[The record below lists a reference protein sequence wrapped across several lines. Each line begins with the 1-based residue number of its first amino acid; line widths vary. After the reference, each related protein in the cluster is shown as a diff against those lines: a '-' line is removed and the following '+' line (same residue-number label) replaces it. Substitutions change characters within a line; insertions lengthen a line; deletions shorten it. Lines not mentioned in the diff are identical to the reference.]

1 MEFNSD
7 KCKVMHIGKKNP
19 HFSYTMGGFAP
30 AGTILAK
37 TECEK
42 DLGILVHSSL
52 KPSAQCAAAAK
63 KANSVLGQMACS
75 FSYRDKESWLKL
87 YRLYVRPHLECCGQA
102 WSPWTE
108 SDIEIL
114 ENVQKRAIRMT
125 CNLKGSSYEERL
137 REVNMFTL
145 VERRQ
150 RGDMIEVWKLLHG
163 KEKIDVSAILTK
175 VDDYSSRTG
184 MRSSDSLSLVPPTAR
199 LEIKKNFFTNRV
211 VAPWNALPASIKN
224 ADSIDS
230 FKVAYD
236 KYVGLSL

>member
-1 MEFNSD
+1 
-7 KCKVMHIGKKNP
+7 
-19 HFSYTMGGFAP
+19 
-30 AGTILAK
+30 
-37 TECEK
+37 
-42 DLGILVHSSL
+42 
-52 KPSAQCAAAAK
+52 
-63 KANSVLGQMACS
+63 
-75 FSYRDKESWLKL
+75 
-87 YRLYVRPHLECCGQA
+87 
-102 WSPWTE
+102 
-108 SDIEIL
+108 
-114 ENVQKRAIRMT
+114 MT

-184 MRSSDSLSLVPPTAR
+184 MRSSDSLSLVPPTTR

-236 KYVGLSL
+236 KYVGMSLC